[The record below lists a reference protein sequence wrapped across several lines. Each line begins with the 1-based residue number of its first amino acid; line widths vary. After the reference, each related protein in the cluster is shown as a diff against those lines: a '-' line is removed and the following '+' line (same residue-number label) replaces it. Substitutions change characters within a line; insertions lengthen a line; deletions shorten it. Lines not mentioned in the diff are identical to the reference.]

1 MQTIGKLTMLIV
13 RELVL
18 VIIRRGP
25 ALKRI
30 GWVGVEESVW
40 EIKPINA
47 ILIVQIGDLE
57 IAPDHLCDL
66 MQFLYRIVP
75 SGDSLSALGV
85 DMLLGTM
92 LTLVLLLR
100 SQPEE

>member
-1 MQTIGKLTMLIV
+1 MLIV

-40 EIKPINA
+40 EIKPIDA

-57 IAPDHLCDL
+57 IGSDHLCDL

-75 SGDSLSALGV
+75 SGYGLTTSSVNMALGA
-85 DMLLGTM
+85 MP
-92 LTLVLLLR
+92 TLVFPLR

>member
-1 MQTIGKLTMLIV
+1 MLIV

-66 MQFLYRIVP
+66 MQFLYRVVP
-75 SGDSLSALGV
+75 SGYGLTTSSVNMALGACHPLFFRCAPSPKS
-85 DMLLGTM
+85 DCRIRT
-92 LTLVLLLR
+92 
-100 SQPEE
+100 

>member
-1 MQTIGKLTMLIV
+1 MLIV

-57 IAPDHLCDL
+57 IGSDHLGYL

-85 DMLLGTM
+85 DMLFGAM
-92 LTLVLLLR
+92 PALVFPLR
-100 SQPEE
+100 PQPEE